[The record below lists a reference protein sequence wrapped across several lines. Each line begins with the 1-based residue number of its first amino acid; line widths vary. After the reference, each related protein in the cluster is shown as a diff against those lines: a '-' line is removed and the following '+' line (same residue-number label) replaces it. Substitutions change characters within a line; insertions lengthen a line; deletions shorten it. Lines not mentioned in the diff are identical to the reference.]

1 MFRNP
6 GVRTMTTALSIA
18 LLFFVSWTTAAEDPV
33 HIMSTF
39 EQPVTS
45 STLQWVSPP
54 TSKPGS
60 KEVAPAAPTDAV
72 TGDELGT

>member
-1 MFRNP
+1 
-6 GVRTMTTALSIA
+6 MTSALSIA
-18 LLFFVSWTTAAEDPV
+18 LLFLVSWTTAAEDPV

-54 TSKPGS
+54 SPKPGS
-60 KEVAPAAPTDAV
+60 KEATPAAPADAV
-72 TGDELGT
+72 TGDDLGM